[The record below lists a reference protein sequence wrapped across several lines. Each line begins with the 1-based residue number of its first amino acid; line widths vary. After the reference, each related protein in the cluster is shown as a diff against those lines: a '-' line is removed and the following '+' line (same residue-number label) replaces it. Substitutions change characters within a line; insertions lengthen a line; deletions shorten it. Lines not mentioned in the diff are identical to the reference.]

1 MILLNSSYMKSYSNS
16 PSLPSQMSLT
26 VTQDPHRCARKG
38 NLSSFDFSQKNEMAD
53 INKPPI

>member
-1 MILLNSSYMKSYSNS
+1 MLLNPSYMKSYSNS

-38 NLSSFDFSQKNEMAD
+38 NLNSFDFSQENEMAE